1 LGNTRK
7 NGFFRGYGQST
18 IVRTGASFGPGKPSR
33 EMFREIDPE
42 KPNMDTEFHTERSS
56 ETYRR
61 MRLRRRLESGRSR
74 NVLVVDDD
82 ESVRELI
89 AMVLEADGYTVLRA
103 RHAPEALLFN
113 SEFSGSLDLLVTD
126 FCMKPFQNGFE
137 LARQIRASRPEIRV
151 LYVSGF
157 VEHNVLQ
164 QEIDSAAAFFL
175 AKPFSPSGLLNSVNK
190 ALGVVV

>member
-1 LGNTRK
+1 MP
-7 NGFFRGYGQST
+7 FW
-18 IVRTGASFGPGKPSR
+18 
-33 EMFREIDPE
+33 EIDPE
-42 KPNMDTEFHTERSS
+42 KPKMGTDFHTERTS

-113 SEFSGSLDLLVTD
+113 NEFSGSLDLLVTD
-126 FCMKPFQNGFE
+126 FSMKPFQNGYE
-137 LARQIRASRPEIRV
+137 LAREVRASRPGIRV
-151 LYVSGF
+151 IYVSGF
-157 VEHNVLQ
+157 VDHNVMQ
-164 QEIDSAAAFFL
+164 REIDSAESLFL
-175 AKPFSPSGLLNSVNK
+175 AKPFSPSSLLDSVNK
-190 ALGVVV
+190 ALGIAA

>member
-1 LGNTRK
+1 MLWPRE
-7 NGFFRGYGQST
+7 T
-18 IVRTGASFGPGKPSR
+18 IPVEVPG
-33 EMFREIDPE
+33 IAPE
-42 KPNMDTEFHTERSS
+42 KPNMGSEFQTERTS

-82 ESVRELI
+82 EAVRELI

-113 SEFSGSLDLLVTD
+113 SEFPGDLDLLVTD
-126 FCMKPFQNGFE
+126 FSMKPFQNGYE
-137 LARQIRASRPEIRV
+137 LAREVRASRPHIRV
-151 LYVSGF
+151 IYVSGF

-164 QEIDSAAAFFL
+164 QEIDSSAAFFL
-175 AKPFSPSGLLNSVNK
+175 AKPFSPSSLLCSVNK
-190 ALGVVV
+190 ALGVPA

>member
-1 LGNTRK
+1 MG
-7 NGFFRGYGQST
+7 
-18 IVRTGASFGPGKPSR
+18 
-33 EMFREIDPE
+33 
-42 KPNMDTEFHTERSS
+42 TEFRTEQSS
-56 ETYRR
+56 ELYRR
-61 MRLRRRLESGRSR
+61 MRQRRRLESGRSK

-113 SEFSGSLDLLVTD
+113 NEFTGSLDLLVTD
-126 FCMKPFQNGFE
+126 FCMKPHQNGFE
-137 LARQIRASRPEIRV
+137 LAREVRVSRPDIRV

-164 QEIDSAAAFFL
+164 SELDCSAAHFL
-175 AKPFSPSGLLNSVNK
+175 AKPFSPSSLLNSVNM
-190 ALGVVV
+190 ALGVLT

>member
-1 LGNTRK
+1 MG
-7 NGFFRGYGQST
+7 
-18 IVRTGASFGPGKPSR
+18 
-33 EMFREIDPE
+33 
-42 KPNMDTEFHTERSS
+42 TEFHSERTS

-82 ESVRELI
+82 EAVRELI

-103 RHAPEALLFN
+103 RHAPEALLF
-113 SEFSGSLDLLVTD
+113 SQEFSGSLDLLVTD
-126 FCMKPFQNGFE
+126 FSMKPFLNGFE
-137 LARQIRASRPEIRV
+137 LARMVSASRPAIRV

-164 QEIDSAAAFFL
+164 QEIDSCQSLFL
-175 AKPFSPSGLLNSVNK
+175 AKPFSPSSLLESVNK
-190 ALGVVV
+190 ALGIAA